1 MESDD
6 ETIIPS
12 TSGTSSEI
20 RRMINAEK
28 LVLKQRLEEIEM
40 SDMSEED
47 ILSSQISNI
56 FLSNETASDEMQYEA
71 IKTSGL

>member
-6 ETIIPS
+6 EMIIPS

-28 LVLKQRLEEIEM
+28 LVHKAQTSMEMILVSTHPWKQQ
-40 SDMSEED
+40 SETTD
-47 ILSSQISNI
+47 LLI
-56 FLSNETASDEMQYEA
+56 
-71 IKTSGL
+71 